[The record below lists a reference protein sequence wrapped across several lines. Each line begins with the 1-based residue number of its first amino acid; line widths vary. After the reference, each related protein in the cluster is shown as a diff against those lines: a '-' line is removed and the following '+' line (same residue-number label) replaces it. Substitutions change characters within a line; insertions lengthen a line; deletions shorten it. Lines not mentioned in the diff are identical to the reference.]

1 MWSSFPVLSLNLNG
15 LFDGYQSFLRSGY
28 STLNQ
33 DQVLVSIYSYNIQI
47 LNSNLYAAHVTR
59 HSLALEYAARR
70 GAGTVGTLMTME
82 FGTMSHRSSV
92 LTKSLDRTLE
102 ALTFADCS
110 SVDSVASC
118 EDVSF
123 DFLCQCVLRRIF
135 KPEFSYISLAG
146 NTSFFEVSLLSF
158 IYAMSFSSLP
168 PVRLS

>member
-1 MWSSFPVLSLNLNG
+1 
-15 LFDGYQSFLRSGY
+15 
-28 STLNQ
+28 
-33 DQVLVSIYSYNIQI
+33 
-47 LNSNLYAAHVTR
+47 
-59 HSLALEYAARR
+59 
-70 GAGTVGTLMTME
+70 MTME
-82 FGTMSHRSSV
+82 FRTMSHRSSV

-158 IYAMSFSSLP
+158 IYAMSVNDFLLASL
-168 PVRLS
+168 VSVDNFFFLINETNLNCFVTIIFYGLDLCYDTGTSLKYGYRDQHAVFVEDLSHSDFGS